1 MGKLTIPLQRSHHFL
16 PACWQSNTRAAERQ
30 SPQGYRGIKTMKT
43 LMLAGF
49 GFFFFFTIAGIPL
62 MQLTD
67 LALKI
72 PAGK

>member
-1 MGKLTIPLQRSHHFL
+1 
-16 PACWQSNTRAAERQ
+16 
-30 SPQGYRGIKTMKT
+30 MKT

>member
-1 MGKLTIPLQRSHHFL
+1 
-16 PACWQSNTRAAERQ
+16 
-30 SPQGYRGIKTMKT
+30 MKT

-62 MQLTD
+62 MRLTD